1 MYTGIKDSYYDTVAG
16 DWFDYNKA
24 IIPIAGSDVLDVNTY
39 QHEVKDSKGN
49 NAYDAVNVYKY
60 GDRLE
65 VSLTDNSVAGETYK
79 VTYWVNLDEFD
90 KNGKRLTTKKVTLTV
105 KAVGKLTIKGKV
117 KGNIDLTRV
126 DSSTAKFNLN
136 FTGWRT
142 DNYGGYQRP
151 ILKWEVYA
159 MNGTTPVTDGTIGM
173 DGLVAMGDSN
183 NSGSGWFMNAVNTD
197 EKPYEL
203 SLKVNKSS
211 YGLGWEENQINPAYK
226 YTCKVWLEIPAEI
239 TRDSGDT
246 EATKI
251 EFAPMTFKVVQGKTK
266 FGMDIKQA
274 DLAKPDPYARQFF
287 TVESTDKDRQNV
299 TRIESLQL
307 QSGTLADALELV
319 EVPSS
324 DGNKYAI
331 QWKDTDASKP
341 GIQIK
346 SGVKSGTVKVNV
358 FLEGNDPARNKP
370 NATLNLKINIK

>member
-370 NATLNLKINIK
+370 NATLSLKIEIK